1 MTKKQGKESRT
12 GLSVRAKPE
21 DLEKFRSA
29 AEADYMTLSAWVL
42 RTLHREADKT
52 LSEPRNVRNVL
63 QRLVDAGLADNDPE
77 LLEFSQQ
84 LGIKKRTHSDGA

>member
-1 MTKKQGKESRT
+1 MLHDQEMTKKSGKESRT

-52 LSEPRNVRNVL
+52 LSEPKNVRNVL
-63 QRLVDAGLADNDPE
+63 KRLIDAGLAEDAPE
-77 LLEFSQQ
+77 LLELGRQ
-84 LGIKKRTHSDGA
+84 LGLRD

>member
-1 MTKKQGKESRT
+1 MLHDQEMNKKSGKESRT

-42 RTLHREADKT
+42 RTLHREADQT
-52 LSEPRNVRNVL
+52 LSEPKNVRNVL
-63 QRLVDAGLADNDPE
+63 KRLIDAGLAEDAPE
-77 LLEFSQQ
+77 LLE
-84 LGIKKRTHSDGA
+84 LGRKLGLRV